1 MKNFALLI
9 GLGGAGALAYYF
21 LIYKKNNFNTLL
33 ANTGIKVTKDNVL
46 KVSFNNGKNFA
57 QFYKN
62 NRLIIFN
69 QKNEIVVK
77 GNYLD
82 GGKVITLETGKEITG
97 DSVFQNLLK
106 TIK

>member
-1 MKNFALLI
+1 MKNLALLI
-9 GLGGAGALAYYF
+9 GLGGAGAIAYYF
-21 LIYKKNNFNTLL
+21 LIYKKNNFNSILT
-33 ANTGIKVTKDNVL
+33 NTGLKANKDNVL
-46 KVSFNNGKNFA
+46 VVSFNSGKNFA

-62 NRLIIFN
+62 NRVIIFN
-69 QKNEIVVK
+69 QKSEIVVK

-82 GGKVITLETGKEITG
+82 GGKIITLETGKEITG

>member
-1 MKNFALLI
+1 MKNLALLI
-9 GLGGAGALAYYF
+9 GFGGAGAYYF
-21 LIYKKNNFNTLL
+21 LIYKKNNFNSLL
-33 ANTGIKVTKDNVL
+33 ANTGRKANKDDVL
-46 KVSFNNGKNFA
+46 VISFNSGKNFA

-62 NRLIIFN
+62 NRVIIFN

-77 GNYLD
+77 GNYSN
-82 GGKVITLETGKEITG
+82 GGKIITLETGKEITG